1 MPPNLVSAGPST
13 SAEGVAGVH
22 SLFIGGPGTRYD
34 DVMPSSPRL
43 LIVSPSF
50 HGYWQAYEG
59 AFRRLGHPTRTL
71 NYQDRKSV
79 V

>member
-43 LIVSPSF
+43 LM
-50 HGYWQAYEG
+50 
-59 AFRRLGHPTRTL
+59 L
-71 NYQDRKSV
+71 NQIGRASCRERV
-79 V
+79 

>member
-34 DVMPSSPRL
+34 DVMPNL
-43 LIVSPSF
+43 
-50 HGYWQAYEG
+50 A
-59 AFRRLGHPTRTL
+59 
-71 NYQDRKSV
+71 DRKSV